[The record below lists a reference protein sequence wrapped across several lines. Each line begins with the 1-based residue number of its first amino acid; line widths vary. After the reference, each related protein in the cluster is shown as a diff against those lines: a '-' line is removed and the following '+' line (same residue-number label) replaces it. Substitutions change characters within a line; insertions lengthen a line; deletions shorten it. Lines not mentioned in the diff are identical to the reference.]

1 MALCIHSQGHKYVFP
16 RLYIIDIFMSL
27 LYTDNAKGVSR
38 SKEKHFTS
46 ASLRVKWKGKKSQQ
60 QNKRIGC
67 TLKILTEM
75 AKTEGLK

>member
-1 MALCIHSQGHKYVFP
+1 
-16 RLYIIDIFMSL
+16 MSL